1 MLIKLTEKH
10 IQKGQKRNAHTC
22 PVALALRD
30 ALDMDDVA
38 VTDEMLRIESCY
50 YTYSRGVKKWIEDFD
65 YKLTKLMEP
74 KTLKLTDETLI
85 FSNIKNFNL
94 EEPEA

>member
-1 MLIKLTEKH
+1 MLIKLTEDH
-10 IQKGQKRNAHTC
+10 IKRGKSRNAHCC

-50 YTYSRGVKKWIEDFD
+50 YTYSRGVKKWIQSFD
-65 YKLTKLMEP
+65 YQLETVKP
-74 KTLKLTDETLI
+74 KTLKLTDETLT
-85 FSNIKNFNL
+85 FSNKRNFDL
-94 EEPEA
+94 EKLEV